1 MSAVST
7 QYEYNICFSFT
18 LVQWLLLIVW
28 LRGILDFILNLC
40 FLCSIFASCTLWILH
55 PFADFLGR
63 TEVRMNE
70 VLEEAKVKK
79 GPITKRLILH
89 EVDTGEVIVKL
100 DLQLYESWCPSGGHR
115 RGHRQT
121 GPSVVCQDVLHV
133 VTEEVII
140 KLDLQSHD
148 VLAIVTEMVIFRLN
162 LQWHAPWCTSSGHEF
177 SYQSHREGFSSKSWW
192 GLCDLDG
199 SSVWLTIVPEVR
211 VVMRMQELPSAWIRL
226 MSREKG
232 SHLALSHRC
241 QTSKCNCAHQYL
253 AHGSCLDQ
261 HVWMTQGF
269 WQWVTA
275 SLDAVKGA
283 VSRLQQCKRPS
294 RRKTK
299 RKNPLWTYCSSLSLR
314 QSNLWTLA
322 GHVQTEKKN
331 NTNYVQLRSEC
342 SSAYH
347 HEWQVYGDKTSN

>member
-1 MSAVST
+1 M
-7 QYEYNICFSFT
+7 
-18 LVQWLLLIVW
+18 WLH
-28 LRGILDFILNLC
+28 GILDFILNLC
-40 FLCSIFASCTLWILH
+40 FLCSIFPSCILWILH

-121 GPSVVCQDVLHV
+121 GPSVVRQDVLQV
-133 VTEEVII
+133 VTEDVII

-192 GLCDLDG
+192 SLCDLDD

-211 VVMRMQELPSAWIRL
+211 VVMRMQEFPSAWIRL

-232 SHLALSHRC
+232 SHLALNHHC
-241 QTSKCNCAHQYL
+241 QTWRCNCADQYL
-253 AHGSCLDQ
+253 VHGSCLDQ

-269 WQWVTA
+269 WHGWQQVLMLSKAQWVDC
-275 SLDAVKGA
+275 SSVKGPIKEDKKKEILCGLNAA
-283 VSRLQQCKRPS
+283 VCLYIRSTREHWRVTSKQ
-294 RRKTK
+294 K
-299 RKNPLWTYCSSLSLR
+299 RK
-314 QSNLWTLA
+314 
-322 GHVQTEKKN
+322 H
-331 NTNYVQLRSEC
+331 TNCVGLRSER
-342 SSAYH
+342 SNAYH
-347 HEWQVYGDKTSN
+347 HDWQVFGDETSD